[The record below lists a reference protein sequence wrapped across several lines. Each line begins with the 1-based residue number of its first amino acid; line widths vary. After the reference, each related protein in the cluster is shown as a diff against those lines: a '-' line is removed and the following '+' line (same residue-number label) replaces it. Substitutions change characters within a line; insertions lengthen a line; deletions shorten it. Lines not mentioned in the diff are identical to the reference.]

1 MVRVRYWKWRVSLV
15 GMSALLL
22 IMGFACL
29 PDPVRASAVSSM
41 ANFTRNFET
50 EFAGAFARA
59 LASAQTE
66 FHRNT
71 QASSNARK
79 PGTSV
84 PANLK
89 ISTTSLMAAEFDLS
103 HRFGGRS
110 LLTEYRLGGHPES
123 IREIAAAMF
132 GDNGAEMDSF
142 RSSLSSY
149 SHIASNI
156 RNQNLGSGGGGSS
169 GAGGVNGG
177 RSADRSIKAA
187 TGSSVGSDAG
197 HLRTGRNHVSGT
209 VSSRRTDKT
218 DKGLSTV
225 ALAEGST
232 HSGALKGGANKIS
245 AHEGPGASGTS
256 GPSEDGGRSGGT
268 SASVSG
274 GTSLMAGTSHK
285 PASSKD
291 SRRNTFQDSTG
302 SGVPAV
308 SGSPGQDSGPRFRP
322 ESRTD
327 TATLASNG
335 SDDMRL
341 DHVNNPGASLGAQIP
356 DLPSPTESGVDS
368 RVIAEDFPGSDG
380 GEALS
385 DGLTTG
391 LSDGDLPAANFIRT
405 FENRSPLQDQASIN
419 VPAVVPEPP
428 SLVLFG
434 TVLIGMIAFAKI
446 KGLWQSQ
453 M

>member
-15 GMSALLL
+15 GISALLL

-29 PDPVRASAVSSM
+29 PGPVRASAVSSI

-71 QASSNARK
+71 QASSHARK

-84 PANLK
+84 PAT
-89 ISTTSLMAAEFDLS
+89 TTSLMAAEFDLS
-103 HRFGGRS
+103 HRFGERS

-132 GDNGAEMDSF
+132 GDNGAEVDSF
-142 RSSLSSY
+142 GSSLSGY
-149 SHIASNI
+149 SHVANNI
-156 RNQNLGSGGGGSS
+156 RNQNLGPGGGGSS
-169 GAGGVNGG
+169 GAGGVNGAG
-177 RSADRSIKAA
+177 RSADRSVKGAA
-187 TGSSVGSDAG
+187 GSSVGSDDG
-197 HLRTGRNHVSGT
+197 RLRTGRNHVSGT

-218 DKGLSTV
+218 DKGLSTI
-225 ALAEGST
+225 ALAAGST
-232 HSGALKGGANKIS
+232 HSGALNGGTKKTS
-245 AHEGPGASGTS
+245 AHEGPGASGTA
-256 GPSEDGGRSGGT
+256 GPSEDGGRSGAG
-268 SASVSG
+268 ASSG
-274 GTSLMAGTSHK
+274 GTIVMAGTSHK

-308 SGSPGQDSGPRFRP
+308 SGPPGQDSGPRFRP
-322 ESRTD
+322 GSQTD
-327 TATLASNG
+327 PATVASNG

-341 DHVNNPGASLGAQIP
+341 DHVNNPGASLGAKIP
-356 DLPSPTESGVDS
+356 DLPSQTESGVDA
-368 RVIAEDFPGSDG
+368 RVIAEVLSGSDG
-380 GEALS
+380 G
-385 DGLTTG
+385 DG
-391 LSDGDLPAANFIRT
+391 LSDGDLPAANFIHT

-419 VPAVVPEPP
+419 VPVVVPEPP
-428 SLVLFG
+428 SLVLLS